1 MPEARMDGF
10 DKVFLPA
17 TILYIELDCIFVNE
31 KHTPG

>member
-1 MPEARMDGF
+1 MPVARNDGF

-17 TILYIELDCIFVNE
+17 TISYIELGCIFVNE